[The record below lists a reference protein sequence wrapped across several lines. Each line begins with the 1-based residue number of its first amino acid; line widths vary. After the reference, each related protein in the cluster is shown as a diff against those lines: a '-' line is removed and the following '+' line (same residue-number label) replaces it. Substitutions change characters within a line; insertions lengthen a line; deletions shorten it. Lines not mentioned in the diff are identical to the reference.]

1 MKYFLSALA
10 LGCLLL
16 SCNRDL
22 ENNESPTPA
31 PQEEKLVLL
40 KELAGEQGWALFGYK
55 NRNEIE
61 GLSAE
66 GGFRGKSDID
76 YEYDAYGRIV
86 KEHRYWHNYG
96 DGETNIT
103 YQYDSQGRLVS
114 SHAISTKNEEYPGT
128 GLPPTPLCS
137 IERKHT
143 YTYQGNKVIVKIERG
158 ADNCSSTPEA
168 AKEKTITLF
177 VENGRVV
184 KSLNENNQIIET
196 IEYLN
201 TKNALRN
208 IKGFPALV
216 AEFYIRPLTYELPY
230 YNFIESIND
239 FRFID
244 NIKTR
249 DFHDGSYWEYYY
261 SVRTDMKIHEK
272 DYDHIENVAIVE
284 KLHND
289 PTYDDHIW
297 MLNASRYYIK
307 EK

>member
-1 MKYFLSALA
+1 MKHFLSALA

-22 ENNESPTPA
+22 ENNEPPTPA

-40 KELAGEQGWALFGYK
+40 KQLGGEATAYFGYK

-61 GLSAE
+61 SLSAE

-76 YEYDAYGRIV
+76 YEYDTYGRIV
-86 KEHRYWHNYG
+86 KERRYWHNYG

-114 SHAISTKNEEYPGT
+114 SHAISTKNEENLGT

-143 YTYQGNKVIVKIERG
+143 YTYQGNKVTVKIEIG
-158 ADNCSSTPEA
+158 ADNCSSTPKT

-177 VENGRVV
+177 IENGRVV
-184 KSLNENNQIIET
+184 KSLNENNEIIET
-196 IEYLN
+196 IEYHN

-216 AEFYIRPLTYELPY
+216 AEFYIREFTYELPN
-230 YNFIESIND
+230 YNFIESIHD

-249 DFHDGSYWEYYY
+249 DYPSGYYNLYKYDDDKGNSYDG
-261 SVRTDMKIHEK
+261 
-272 DYDHIENVAIVE
+272 DYPAAVFIFD
-284 KLHND
+284 KSHND
-289 PTYDDHIW
+289 PTLSDHLW
-297 MLNASRYYIK
+297 YLNAYRSYIK
-307 EK
+307 EE

>member
-1 MKYFLSALA
+1 MKHFLSALA

-22 ENNESPTPA
+22 ENNETPA

-40 KELAGEQGWALFGYK
+40 KELAGGQGWALFGYK

-196 IEYLN
+196 IEYRN

-230 YNFIESIND
+230 YNFIESVND

-261 SVRTDMKIHEK
+261 SVRTDMEIHEK

>member
-1 MKYFLSALA
+1 MKHFLSVLA

-22 ENNESPTPA
+22 ETHETPAPA

-40 KELAGEQGWALFGYK
+40 KELGGEATAYFNYK

-61 GLSAE
+61 SLSAE
-66 GGFRGKSDID
+66 GGWRGKSDID
-76 YEYDAYGRIV
+76 YEYDTYGRIV
-86 KEHRYWHNYG
+86 KERRYWHNYG

-103 YQYDSQGRLVS
+103 YQYDSQSRLVS
-114 SHAISTKNEEYPGT
+114 SHAISTKNEENLGT

-184 KSLNENNQIIET
+184 KSLNENNKIIET
-196 IEYLN
+196 IEYHN

-216 AEFYIRPLTYELPY
+216 AEFYIRAFTYELPY
-230 YNFIESIND
+230 YNFIESVND

-249 DFHDGSYWEYYY
+249 DFHNGSYWEYRYRY
-261 SVRTDMKIHEK
+261 DNGSTDNDYPNGVGIH
-272 DYDHIENVAIVE
+272 ARS
-284 KLHND
+284 HND
-289 PTYDDHIW
+289 PTYDEYLYQISA
-297 MLNASRYYIK
+297 NRYYIE

>member
-1 MKYFLSALA
+1 MKHFLSALA

-40 KELAGEQGWALFGYK
+40 KELAGGQGWALFGYK

-61 GLSAE
+61 SLSAE

-114 SHAISTKNEEYPGT
+114 SHAISTKNEKYPGT

-196 IEYLN
+196 IEYRN

-230 YNFIESIND
+230 YNFIESVND

-261 SVRTDMKIHEK
+261 SVRTDMEIHEK

>member
-1 MKYFLSALA
+1 MKHFLSTLA

-40 KELAGEQGWALFGYK
+40 KQLGGEATAYFGYK

-61 GLSAE
+61 SLSAE

-76 YEYDAYGRIV
+76 YEYDTYGRIV
-86 KEHRYWHNYG
+86 KERRYWHNYG

-114 SHAISTKNEEYPGT
+114 SHAISTKNEENLGT

-143 YTYQGNKVIVKIERG
+143 YTYQGNKVTVKIEIG
-158 ADNCSSTPEA
+158 TDNRSSTPKT

-196 IEYLN
+196 IEYHN

-216 AEFYIRPLTYELPY
+216 AEFYIREFTYELPY
-230 YNFIESIND
+230 YNFIESIHD

-249 DFHDGSYWEYYY
+249 DYPSGYYNLYKYDDDKGNSYDG
-261 SVRTDMKIHEK
+261 
-272 DYDHIENVAIVE
+272 DYPAAVFIFD
-284 KLHND
+284 KSHND
-289 PTYDDHIW
+289 PTLSDHLW
-297 MLNASRYYIK
+297 YLNAYRSYIK
-307 EK
+307 EE

>member
-1 MKYFLSALA
+1 MKHFLSALA

-22 ENNESPTPA
+22 ETHETPAPA

-40 KELAGEQGWALFGYK
+40 KELAGGQGWALFGYK

-61 GLSAE
+61 SLSAE

-114 SHAISTKNEEYPGT
+114 SHAISTENGEYPGT

-168 AKEKTITLF
+168 AKEKTITLLL
-177 VENGRVV
+177 ENGRVT
-184 KSLNENNQIIET
+184 KRFNDQNQVAET
-196 IEYLN
+196 IEYYN

-216 AEFYIRPLTYELPY
+216 VEFYLRRFTYELPF
-230 YNFIESIND
+230 YNGIENVHYLS
-239 FRFID
+239 FID
-244 NIKTR
+244 NVKTIDYPNR
-249 DFHDGSYWEYYY
+249 DYIMYEY
-261 SVRTDMKIHEK
+261 RTENYEITNK
-272 DYDHIENVAIVE
+272 DYPHKIIALD
-284 KLHND
+284 KSHND
-289 PTYDDHIW
+289 PTQQSLVYMYD
-297 MLNASRYYIK
+297 LSYI
-307 EK
+307 EE

>member
-1 MKYFLSALA
+1 MKHFLSILA

-22 ENNESPTPA
+22 ENNENNETPA
-31 PQEEKLVLL
+31 PEEEKLVLL
-40 KELAGEQGWALFGYK
+40 KEFAGEAEAYFGYK

-61 GLSAE
+61 SLSAE

-76 YEYDAYGRIV
+76 YEYDTYGRIV
-86 KEHRYWHNYG
+86 KERRYWHNYG

-114 SHAISTKNEEYPGT
+114 SHAISTKNEENLGT

-143 YTYQGNKVIVKIERG
+143 YTYQGNKVTVKIEIG
-158 ADNCSSTPEA
+158 ADNCSSTPKT

-184 KSLNENNQIIET
+184 KSLNENNKIIET
-196 IEYLN
+196 IEYHN

-216 AEFYIRPLTYELPY
+216 VEFYIRPLTYELPY
-230 YNFIESIND
+230 YNHGIERIED
-239 FRFID
+239 LRFID

-249 DFHDGSYWEYYY
+249 DFHDGDYWEYRY
-261 SVRTDMKIHEK
+261 SYDKENTYNGDYPNGVRIH
-272 DYDHIENVAIVE
+272 ARS
-284 KLHND
+284 HND
-289 PTYDDHIW
+289 PTYDEYLYEISADR
-297 MLNASRYYIK
+297 SYIK
-307 EK
+307 EE

>member
-1 MKYFLSALA
+1 MKHFLSALA

-22 ENNESPTPA
+22 ENNETPA
-31 PQEEKLVLL
+31 PQNEKLVLL
-40 KELAGEQGWALFGYK
+40 KSASPGDIQLNYK

-61 GLSAE
+61 GLLIDR
-66 GGFRGKSDID
+66 GTLGKSDID
-76 YEYDAYGRIV
+76 YEYDAYGKIV
-86 KEHRYWHNYG
+86 KERRYWHYYD

-114 SHAISTKNEEYPGT
+114 SHAISTEYEEYPGS
-128 GLPPTPLCS
+128 GLPPKTNPLCS
-137 IERKHT
+137 VERKHT

-184 KSLNENNQIIET
+184 KSFDENNQIIET
-196 IEYLN
+196 IEYHN

-216 AEFYIRPLTYELPY
+216 AEFYVREYTYELKW
-230 YNFIESIND
+230 YNVIESAYD

-244 NIKTR
+244 NVKTR
-249 DFHDGSYWEYYY
+249 NYPSGNYTLYKYKDDKGNSYDGDYP
-261 SVRTDMKIHEK
+261 TDIFIFDKS
-272 DYDHIENVAIVE
+272 
-284 KLHND
+284 HND
-289 PTYDDHIW
+289 PTLSDHLW
-297 MLNASRYYIK
+297 YLNASRYYIK
-307 EK
+307 EE

>member
-1 MKYFLSALA
+1 M
-10 LGCLLL
+10 

-40 KELAGEQGWALFGYK
+40 KELAGGQGWALFGYK

-61 GLSAE
+61 SLSAE

-76 YEYDAYGRIV
+76 YEYDTYGRIV
-86 KEHRYWHNYG
+86 KERRYWHNYG

-103 YQYDSQGRLVS
+103 YQYDSQSRLVS
-114 SHAISTKNEEYPGT
+114 SHAISTKNEENLGT

-143 YTYQGNKVIVKIERG
+143 YTYQGNKVTVKIEIG
-158 ADNCSSTPEA
+158 ADNCSSTPKT

-184 KSLNENNQIIET
+184 KSLNENNEIIET
-196 IEYLN
+196 IEYHN

-216 AEFYIRPLTYELPY
+216 AEFYIREFTYELPN
-230 YNFIESIND
+230 YNFIESIHD

-249 DFHDGSYWEYYY
+249 DSPSGYYNLYLYDDDKGNSYDG
-261 SVRTDMKIHEK
+261 
-272 DYDHIENVAIVE
+272 DYPAAVFIFD
-284 KLHND
+284 KSHND
-289 PTYDDHIW
+289 PTLSDHLW
-297 MLNASRYYIK
+297 YLNTYRSYIK
-307 EK
+307 EE